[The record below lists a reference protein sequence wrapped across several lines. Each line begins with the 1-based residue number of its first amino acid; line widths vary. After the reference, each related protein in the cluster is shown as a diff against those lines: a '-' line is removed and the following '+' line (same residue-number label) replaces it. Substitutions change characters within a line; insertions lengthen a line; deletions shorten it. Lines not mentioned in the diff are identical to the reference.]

1 MKHIITPTATSNAE
15 KKQYLNA
22 NGWSERLVADN
33 WINNAD
39 AEAGRVNIEWGGL
52 RLDEAYIRCRW
63 QIFKGDFLR
72 VIKKQ
77 PLNSISMNPQNGAF
91 SLEWLEGGKVYR
103 VSGSFD
109 GYGFRV
115 GMEWKEEKPGVNISL
130 SKPEYIKAVMFQKCE
145 INAPEQFVELFY
157 NSFKRYG

>member
-52 RLDEAYIRCRW
+52 RLDEAYNRCRW
-63 QIFKGDFLR
+63 QIFKGDFFC
-72 VIKKQ
+72 V
-77 PLNSISMNPQNGAF
+77 
-91 SLEWLEGGKVYR
+91 
-103 VSGSFD
+103 
-109 GYGFRV
+109 
-115 GMEWKEEKPGVNISL
+115 
-130 SKPEYIKAVMFQKCE
+130 
-145 INAPEQFVELFY
+145 
-157 NSFKRYG
+157 

>member
-52 RLDEAYIRCRW
+52 RLDEAYNRCRW

-145 INAPEQFVELFY
+145 INTPEQFVELFY
-157 NSFKRYG
+157 NSTYWRN

>member
-39 AEAGRVNIEWGGL
+39 AEAGRVNTEWGGL
-52 RLDEAYIRCRW
+52 RLDEAYNRCRW

-77 PLNSISMNPQNGAF
+77 PLNSISMNPQTGLSLWNG
-91 SLEWLEGGKVYR
+91 W
-103 VSGSFD
+103 
-109 GYGFRV
+109 
-115 GMEWKEEKPGVNISL
+115 
-130 SKPEYIKAVMFQKCE
+130 KAVRFTGYLVVLTVT
-145 INAPEQFVELFY
+145 AL
-157 NSFKRYG
+157 G

>member
-1 MKHIITPTATSNAE
+1 MKHIIASTAISNAE

-39 AEAGRVNIEWGGL
+39 AEAGHVNIEWGGL
-52 RLDEAYIRCRW
+52 RLDEAYNRCRW
-63 QIFKGDFLR
+63 QVFKGDFLR

-103 VSGSFD
+103 VFGIFD

-115 GMEWKEEKPGVNISL
+115 GMEWKEEAPGVSTSL
-130 SKPEYIKAVMFQKCE
+130 PKPEYIKAVRFQKRE
-145 INAPEQFVELFY
+145 INTPEQFVELFY
-157 NSFKRYG
+157 NSFKRY

>member
-52 RLDEAYIRCRW
+52 RLD
-63 QIFKGDFLR
+63 
-72 VIKKQ
+72 
-77 PLNSISMNPQNGAF
+77 
-91 SLEWLEGGKVYR
+91 
-103 VSGSFD
+103 
-109 GYGFRV
+109 
-115 GMEWKEEKPGVNISL
+115 
-130 SKPEYIKAVMFQKCE
+130 
-145 INAPEQFVELFY
+145 
-157 NSFKRYG
+157 

>member
-39 AEAGRVNIEWGGL
+39 AEAV
-52 RLDEAYIRCRW
+52 
-63 QIFKGDFLR
+63 R

-109 GYGFRV
+109 GYGFMV

-145 INAPEQFVELFY
+145 INTPEQFVELFY